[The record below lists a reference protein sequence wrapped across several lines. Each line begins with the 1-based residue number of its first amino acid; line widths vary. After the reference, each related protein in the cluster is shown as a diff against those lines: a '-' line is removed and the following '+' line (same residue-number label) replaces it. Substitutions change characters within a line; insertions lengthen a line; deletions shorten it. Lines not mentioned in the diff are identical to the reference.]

1 MWRGQARIE
10 PGWAVFYGRA
20 GDHAPHRHHAVQVAL
35 GERHPVT
42 LWVEGVGQQP
52 APGIVIA
59 ADRAHRLGD
68 DNGPLVLLY
77 LERESV
83 LGRRLDD
90 WCGPRSRPLS
100 RSQSKRLIALLRQ
113 PSAVTA
119 STLATAV
126 GTILESAPPA
136 STANFS
142 DARIAHVLAGLPRPL
157 PEELSAAALARGA
170 GLSTSHFAHLLRAH
184 AGMPLRPYLRWLRL
198 QQALVEIAKGSNLT
212 DAAHAAGFSDS
223 AHLSRTFRRTFGIAP
238 RVLLDPAVKIGNQAP
253 RRAD

>member
-20 GDHAPHRHHAVQVAL
+20 GDHVPHQHHAVQVAL
-35 GERHPVT
+35 GERHSVK
-42 LWVEGVGQQP
+42 LWVEDTRQQS
-52 APGIVIA
+52 APGVVIA

-83 LGRRLDD
+83 LGRTLDD
-90 WCGPRSRPLS
+90 WCGSRSRPLS
-100 RSQSKRLIALLRQ
+100 RSQSRRLIALLRQ
-113 PSAVTA
+113 PSAVTS
-119 STLATAV
+119 STLVTAV
-126 GTILESAPPA
+126 GVILESAPPA
-136 STANFS
+136 STENFS
-142 DARIAHVLAGLPRPL
+142 DARITRVLAALPRPL
-157 PEELSAAALARGA
+157 PEGLSAADLAREA
-170 GLSTSHFAHLLRAH
+170 GLSTSHFAHLFSAH

-198 QQALVEIAKGSNLT
+198 QQALVEIARGSNLT
-212 DAAHAAGFSDS
+212 DAAHTAGFSDS

-238 RVLLDPAVKIGNQAP
+238 RVLLDPALRIGSQEP